1 MKSIYFFVLVIFLIS
16 CRQENPLEIVPLA
29 KTEITPKGKI
39 ILIDSI
45 QLNSIKD
52 SIIINFYKN
61 NNNNLF
67 WINNNSR
74 KKIITLLNNV
84 KQEGLFPKD
93 FDLKKINKTEKNI
106 ENLTEKESIKYDIL
120 FTENLKNYIEKISIG
135 SINPNKLYK
144 DYELKTNNINVSDL
158 LLNFQKKDSIE
169 YAFKKVIPNHIVY
182 LQLRKALQII
192 QTLPKE
198 DFKKINIKNKIVLN
212 DTTPAIF
219 DIKNKLIYWKDLK
232 PQDSITNIYD
242 DETFLAVKK
251 FQIRHG
257 LAPDGVIGKGT
268 TEALN
273 FSKEKRE
280 AQIIANLERW
290 RWYPRTFEQEYLII
304 NIPDYILHTVK
315 NNDTTRTH
323 KIIVGRA
330 DRKTPVL
337 SSKLSHLILNPTWTV
352 PPTILKKDVIPA
364 TKRDINYL
372 FHKNIRIYD
381 AKGVRVSYDNWQSSK
396 ARSYTYV
403 QTPGKHNSLG
413 LLKFMFP
420 NRFLIYLHDTNAR
433 GYFEKE
439 IRSLSSGCI
448 RVQNPFEL
456 AEYLLDKPEQWSLE
470 KINKTIETGKTIE
483 VRFNKDIYIHVFYW
497 TAWSENGILYF
508 RDDLYNLDMELYQK
522 LIEFKTIRF

>member
-1 MKSIYFFVLVIFLIS
+1 MKSIYFFILVIFLIS
-16 CRQENPLEIVPLA
+16 CKKENPREITQIP
-29 KTEITPKGKI
+29 KTEIKSKEKI
-39 ILIDSI
+39 IPIDSI
-45 QLNSIKD
+45 QLSSIKD
-52 SIIINFYKN
+52 SIILNFYKN
-61 NNNNLF
+61 NNNHLF

-84 KQEGLFPKD
+84 KQEGLFSKD
-93 FDLKKINKTEKNI
+93 FDIRKINSSENKIEQLSDKELVKYDLLLT
-106 ENLTEKESIKYDIL
+106 ENLTR
-120 FTENLKNYIEKISIG
+120 YIQKITIG
-135 SINPNKLYK
+135 SVNPKKLYK
-144 DYELKTNNINVSDL
+144 DWDLKDNNINLNEL
-158 LLNFQKKDSIE
+158 LLNFQKKDSIDFALIE
-169 YAFKKVIPNHIVY
+169 IMPKHIVY
-182 LQLRKALQII
+182 QRLIEALKII
-192 QTLPKE
+192 QSLARE
-198 DFKKINIKNKIVLN
+198 DYKKINIDKKIVLN
-212 DTTPAIF
+212 DSNPVIV

-232 PQDSITNIYD
+232 PQDTITAIFD

-273 FSKEKRE
+273 FTKAKRE

-290 RWYPRTFEQEYLII
+290 RWYPRDFEQEYLII

-315 NNDTTRTH
+315 NNDTTSTH

-337 SSKLSHLILNPTWTV
+337 SSKLSHIILNPTWTV

-381 AKGVRVSYDNWQSSK
+381 AKGERVSYDNWQSSK

-413 LLKFMFP
+413 LLKFIFP
-420 NRFLIYLHDTNAR
+420 NKFLIYLHDTNAR

-456 AEYLLDKPEQWSLE
+456 AAYLLDKPEQWSLE

-483 VRFNKDIYIHVFYW
+483 VIFNKDIYIHVFYW
-497 TAWSENGILYF
+497 TAWSENGILHF

-522 LIEFKTIRF
+522 LKNN